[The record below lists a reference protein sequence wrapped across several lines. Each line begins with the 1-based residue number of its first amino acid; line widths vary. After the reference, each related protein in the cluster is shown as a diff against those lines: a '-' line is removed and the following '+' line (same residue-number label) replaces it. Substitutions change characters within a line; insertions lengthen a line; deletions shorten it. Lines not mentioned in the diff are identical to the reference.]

1 VQVCR
6 AATGKDTVITL
17 TSASKML
24 TVKFPIVIDLRDSF
38 AGRRSH
44 MEFEGFVHVLVF
56 PLIYCTGYE
65 NHVGDGTNLESNPV
79 R

>member
-1 VQVCR
+1 MQVCR

-17 TSASKML
+17 ASASKML

-44 MEFEGFVHVLVF
+44 MKFEVF